1 MKKDSLTLSASPR
14 RFKEALAQIP
24 LPGQRIMRS
33 ILSVWLCMV
42 VYYARGQYGEPFYSI
57 MAALQCIQ
65 PYSSNMLEEGRKRI
79 TGTMIGAVWGSVVLF
94 AELLPSVNTVR
105 STIVFYALL
114 GLFAGVVIYSTVLF
128 GIQQYALF
136 STVVFLGIAMF
147 HAEDANP
154 YIHVFNRTMDTIIG
168 VGIAIVVNSL
178 HFPRTR
184 DTSTLFVSGIDHTLY
199 REDRRL
205 APYTAVELNRFL
217 DDGMLFTVSTRQTPA
232 TVREILADVNLRL
245 PIIAMDGAVLYDV
258 RTMKYVK
265 TIKMDPDLVT
275 LVSDFLHEQ
284 GMPFFVNTV
293 QDDLLVIYFRDYRDL
308 LLEEVMDVHRKET
321 LPADEQDFDLSK
333 SAYLAMARLY
343 HRKRSSPY
351 RNYVRTNA
359 RITKDVLYLQVV
371 DRGENID
378 RLREVLIQQPWAG
391 RCRTNFETYDCEE
404 GEKIMRIYAAEANRP
419 AMVEVLRKRVGVDK
433 ILTFTAD
440 DEDGDVII
448 KDASRGR
455 MVKELR
461 KRFEPVSIKGWRNI
475 IHL

>member
-1 MKKDSLTLSASPR
+1 MVDEYGMGAFAMIVTEGMPLKDVD
-14 RFKEALAQIP
+14 K
-24 LPGQRIMRS
+24 
-33 ILSVWLCMV
+33 
-42 VYYARGQYGEPFYSI
+42 
-57 MAALQCIQ
+57 
-65 PYSSNMLEEGRKRI
+65 
-79 TGTMIGAVWGSVVLF
+79 
-94 AELLPSVNTVR
+94 TVE
-105 STIVFYALL
+105 I
-114 GLFAGVVIYSTVLF
+114 
-128 GIQQYALF
+128 
-136 STVVFLGIAMF
+136 
-147 HAEDANP
+147 
-154 YIHVFNRTMDTIIG
+154 
-168 VGIAIVVNSL
+168 
-178 HFPRTR
+178 
-184 DTSTLFVSGIDHTLY
+184 VSGIDHVLY
-199 REDRRL
+199 RDDRRL

-217 DDGMLFTVSTRQTPA
+217 DDGMLFSVSTRQTPA
-232 TVREILADVNLRL
+232 TVQEILSDVALKL
-245 PIIAMDGAVLYDV
+245 PIVAMDGAVLYDV

-308 LLEEVMDVHRKET
+308 LLEEVMDVHHKGPV
-321 LPADEQDFDLSK
+321 PADEQDFDLSK

-359 RITKDVLYLQVV
+359 RITKDVLYLQVI

-378 RLREVLIQQPWAG
+378 RLHEVLTQQPWAG

-433 ILTFTAD
+433 ILTFTAE

-448 KDASRGR
+448 RDASRGR

-461 KRFEPVSIKGWRNI
+461 KRFEPVSIRGWRNI
-475 IHL
+475 IHR